1 MKCPSCGFEED
12 AAKYCK
18 QCGAPMI
25 TDKKAEYVG
34 APQYTGITISPPIA
48 REGLKVEDIE
58 EVGLGDEADP
68 HLGSG
73 EMMGGSSSEASNS
86 FGGFLIMA
94 IVVALLIFVALM
106 ARQATGG

>member
-25 TDKKAEYVG
+25 TDKKAEFVG

-48 REGLKVEDIE
+48 RQGLGIDDIE
-58 EVGLGDEADP
+58 ETGLVEGDP
-68 HLGSG
+68 HLASEEVGSTAG
-73 EMMGGSSSEASNS
+73 SEASNS